1 MAYVIAIKRSAEEEL
16 DSLPKAVQE
25 RIVSHLTE
33 LKGDTRPV
41 GMKKSHGR
49 EGYGIRVGNYRV
61 LYTIDD
67 SAKRIEVVSIAHRR
81 EVYR

>member
-33 LKGDTRPV
+33 LKGDPRPV
-41 GMKKSHGR
+41 GVKKLHGR
-49 EGYGIRVGNYRV
+49 EGYRIRVGNHRV

-81 EVYR
+81 DVYR